1 MSQENVEVIGTAYAR
16 MACGDFRGLASLS
29 DDFELVVSP
38 EVPDAGTYRGEA
50 ARLWLQAWVESLDPF
65 ALEATEFIEAGDN
78 VVVEVRPRGRI
89 RGSASEVEGRWWFVH
104 TIVGGDLAHLRAF
117 PDRRQALAAVGLL
130 E

>member
-1 MSQENVEVIGTAYAR
+1 MSQENVDVIRTAYAR
-16 MACGDFRGLASLS
+16 MARGDFRGLASLS

-65 ALEATEFIEAGDN
+65 TLEATEFIEVGDN
-78 VVVEVRPRGRI
+78 VVVEVHPRGRI

-104 TIVGGDLAHLRAF
+104 TIVGGDLARLRAF
-117 PDRRQALAAVGLL
+117 PDRRQALDAAGLR